1 MGHAATGAE
10 EIHRFETS
18 KMGVWI
24 FLFSEILLF
33 GGLFAAYAVFRS
45 LYLQDFARDHRELD
59 VTLGAINTVVL
70 LCSSLSVA
78 LGVASI
84 QRGKTRILQLNLAI
98 TIVLGLTFLVI
109 KYFEYSGKF
118 AHGIFPWTSSFFS
131 IYFVMTGLHGLHV
144 LGGIVALSIVL
155 VLSFRGRFSAT
166 NYVLVEGTALY
177 WHLVDVVWIY
187 LFPLLYLVA

>member
-1 MGHAATGAE
+1 MEHVAGVE

-33 GGLFAAYAVFRS
+33 GGLFATYAVFRS
-45 LYLQDFARDHRELD
+45 LFPQDFVRDNRELN
-59 VTLGAINTVVL
+59 VLLGSVNTVVL
-70 LCSSLSVA
+70 LCSSLTVA
-78 LGVASI
+78 LAVASI
-84 QRGKTRILQLNLAI
+84 QRGKTRPLKWHLALTIL
-98 TIVLGLTFLVI
+98 LGLVFLVNKFI
-109 KYFEYSGKF
+109 EYSGKF
-118 AHGIFPWTSSFFS
+118 SHGIFPSTSHFFS

-144 LGGIVALSIVL
+144 LGGVAALSL
-155 VLSFRGRFSAT
+155 VLFLAVRGRFSST

-177 WHLVDVVWIY
+177 WHLVDVIWIY

>member
-1 MGHAATGAE
+1 MEHAAGVE
-10 EIHRFETS
+10 EFPRFETS

-24 FLFSEILLF
+24 FLFSEVLLF
-33 GGLFAAYAVFRS
+33 GGLFATYAVFRS
-45 LYLQDFARDHRELD
+45 VFLQDFARDHRELD

-84 QRGKTRILQLNLAI
+84 QRGKTRPLKLCLGI
-98 TIVLGLTFLVI
+98 TILLGLVFLVI

-118 AHGIFPWTSSFFS
+118 AHGIYPWTSSFFS
-131 IYFVMTGLHGLHV
+131 IYFLMTGIHGAHV
-144 LGGIVALSIVL
+144 LGGLVALSL
-155 VLSFRGRFSAT
+155 VLYWTFQGRFSAT
-166 NYVLVEGTALY
+166 NYVRVEGTALY